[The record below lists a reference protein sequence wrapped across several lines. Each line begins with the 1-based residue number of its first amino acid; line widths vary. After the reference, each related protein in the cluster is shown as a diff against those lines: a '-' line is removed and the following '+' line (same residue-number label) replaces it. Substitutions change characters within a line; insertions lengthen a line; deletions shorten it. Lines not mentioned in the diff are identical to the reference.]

1 MGIITEVVKRSRLT
15 WPVQTVTSHLNV
27 RRHPILL
34 VAAVVA
40 RNEVLARVYD
50 PIVVKERVKDGNWD
64 VLILTR
70 ARDRV

>member
-1 MGIITEVVKRSRLT
+1 MGIIAEVVKRSRLT
-15 WPVQTVTSHLNV
+15 RPVRTVICHLNV
-27 RRHPILL
+27 QRRPILL
-34 VAAVVA
+34 VVAVVA

-70 ARDRV
+70 VRDRV